1 MRLTI
6 AIESILV
13 LILYVSEGADVPI
26 AIAQAAP
33 PIDIETG
40 WQIPSEVYCDQ
51 PYVAKLK
58 DGTWLCVMTT
68 GKGHEGTQGQ
78 HIVATLSSNKGRTG
92 GRSVRQGSKGSHQ
105 LPRFYMG

>member
-68 GKGHEGTQGQ
+68 
-78 HIVATLSSNKGRTG
+78 
-92 GRSVRQGSKGSHQ
+92 SKGTY
-105 LPRFYMG
+105 RNER